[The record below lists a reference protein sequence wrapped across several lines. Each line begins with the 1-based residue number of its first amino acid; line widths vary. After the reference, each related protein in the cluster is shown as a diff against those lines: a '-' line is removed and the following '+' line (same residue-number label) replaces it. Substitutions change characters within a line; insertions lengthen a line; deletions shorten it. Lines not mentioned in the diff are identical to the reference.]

1 MNFRIF
7 EGYEIDG
14 TYDTWYKEKKG
25 MTLQKERKM
34 KKVVRML
41 GGAFVLLIMVFMVIT
56 LVSCDDDLLPNGEHN
71 GFPDLPD
78 NGFPD
83 PPDGWHAEWPDDWK
97 NEWPGDWPGELP
109 EDFSFELPEALPSTC
124 DGTRALIQSVEDAI
138 VIIKNDLNTAKGN
151 TEINDLPALDEGSIQ
166 YKAKTAF
173 DGLLANRNPK
183 HPGITLFQFGLYG
196 DSTKENI
203 SGVTIDFDSPEGCF
217 MDMMN
222 EQGAFINIELDSKF
236 TINEAEGVPEE
247 LPGSYEISLKG
258 ALMEKAPG
266 TDVIVIGS
274 TLEKTGEG
282 AWNKNLTGTDVKFDD
297 EGDYEWNQ
305 AGAEPHQ
312 KILTLLMSSLGG
324 ANMEES
330 ANMWFYFDV
339 TFEGVEG
346 KFIAGITAFG
356 AERKS
361 YSSVIWKDNDNNEHL
376 IVWSNH
382 KDYEDFI
389 VIDKVAYKLPKT

>member
-1 MNFRIF
+1 
-7 EGYEIDG
+7 
-14 TYDTWYKEKKG
+14 
-25 MTLQKERKM
+25 M

-71 GFPDLPD
+71 GFPD
-78 NGFPD
+78 
-83 PPDGWHAEWPDDWK
+83 PPDGWLDQLPEGWQ
-97 NEWPGDWPGELP
+97 NEWPGEWPGELP
-109 EDFSFELPEALPSTC
+109 PDDFSFELPEALPSTC
-124 DGTRALIQSVEDAI
+124 DGTRALIRSVEDAI
-138 VIIKNDLNTAKGN
+138 VIIKNDLNTAKGD

-173 DGLLANRNPK
+173 KDGLLAKRYPEGEEANFK
-183 HPGITLFQFGLYG
+183 PGITLFQFGLYG
-196 DSTKENI
+196 GSTEGGEKI

-217 MDMMN
+217 MDVMN

-274 TLEKTGEG
+274 TLEKKGEG
-282 AWNKNLTGTDVKFDD
+282 AWEKNLVGTDVKFDD
-297 EGDYEWNQ
+297 EGKYEWNQ

-324 ANMEES
+324 ANMEEV

-361 YSSVIWKDNDNNEHL
+361 YSSVIWEYNDKEHL

-382 KDYEDFI
+382 KDYKNFI
-389 VIDKVAYKLPKT
+389 VIDRKAYKL

>member
-1 MNFRIF
+1 
-7 EGYEIDG
+7 
-14 TYDTWYKEKKG
+14 
-25 MTLQKERKM
+25 M
-34 KKVVRML
+34 KKVARML
-41 GGAFVLLIMVFMVIT
+41 GGALILLVMVFMVIA

-71 GFPDLPD
+71 GFL
-78 NGFPD
+78 N
-83 PPDGWHAEWPDDWK
+83 PPDGLPDGWLDQLPDDWK
-97 NEWPGDWPGELP
+97 DEWPGDWPGELP

-138 VIIKNDLNTAKGN
+138 GFIKNDLNTAKGD
-151 TEINDLPALDEGSIQ
+151 TEINNLPALDVESNR
-166 YKAKTAF
+166 AKTAF
-173 DGLLANRNPK
+173 DGLLAKRK
-183 HPGITLFQFGLYG
+183 TDHQGITLFQFGVYG
-196 DSTKENI
+196 GSTEGGEKI

-258 ALMEKAPG
+258 ALMEKDTG

-274 TLEKTGEG
+274 TLKKTGEG
-282 AWNKNLTGTDVKFDD
+282 AWEKNLTGTDVKFDD
-297 EGDYEWNQ
+297 ESKYEWNQ

-324 ANMEES
+324 AKWEEFAS
-330 ANMWFYFDV
+330 MMFYFDV
-339 TFEGVEG
+339 TFGGVEG

-356 AERKS
+356 AEGKS
-361 YSSVIWKDNDNNEHL
+361 YSSVIWEYNDKEHL
-376 IVWSNH
+376 IVWSDH
-382 KDYEDFI
+382 DDYKNFI
-389 VIDKVAYKLPKT
+389 VIDGKAYRLQQP